1 LRRGTWGYAENRRN
15 YVGPQRGGGGPSHR
29 AGLEGALKRRRPQS
43 AEGVNREFHP
53 RTSLITVMAAH
64 QLLS

>member
-1 LRRGTWGYAENRRN
+1 M
-15 YVGPQRGGGGPSHR
+15 GPQRGGGGPSHR